1 MGSSERRL
9 PATRVLKFSTLRWR
23 LPCSIVKTIRPTGS
37 SSVFTSKKTLYCSCA
52 HHFDFVGQV
61 RLTGLEQYEAG
72 NRDPEN
78 AVVAHVPATSNNSSG
93 ADRRQQGN
101 IAMIASETNTPEITK
116 KKGGGGTSP
125 SCKIILIQTNV
136 SLFLSQ
142 TNVLSHLCRGRADMY
157 RAHAALSMLRV

>member
-101 IAMIASETNTPEITK
+101 IATIASEIQPQPNHTRNHK
-116 KKGGGGTSP
+116 KKRWGGTSP
-125 SCKIILIQTNV
+125 SCLKPTFSLIFAEAVRT
-136 SLFLSQ
+136 
-142 TNVLSHLCRGRADMY
+142 CI
-157 RAHAALSMLRV
+157 AHTLR

>member
-101 IAMIASETNTPEITK
+101 IPTIASETQPPHPKSQK
-116 KKGGGGTSP
+116 KKGGGNLS
-125 SCKIILIQTNV
+125 
-136 SLFLSQ
+136 FLSQ